1 MQIRQIFSELGT
13 GLRRNVSMTIS
24 LVVTTFVSLTLV
36 GFGALVIMQTDK
48 TEQFFGDRLQLQ
60 VMLCSDSSIAGT
72 CLDGEVSEPQQ
83 EQIEQA
89 LQQNPDVEDVR
100 YQSSQESYDKARELF
115 SQSPS
120 TERVFEFTR
129 PEQFAAAFFVT
140 LTDPENTDGV
150 TSQMTG
156 TPGVDRVLSLTE
168 QLKPLYLTLALLR
181 NASLI
186 IAALLVVA
194 AIMQVSNTIRLAA
207 YARRREIGIMRLVGA
222 SSWHIQLPFVL
233 ESLLAA
239 LLAGAMAC
247 AALAAFM
254 RFAIFDG
261 LGRGDH
267 GGRLYAGARRRTGA
281 GADTRDDPEIP
292 RCVSSVG
299 YRRRRRRHGR

>member
-1 MQIRQIFSELGT
+1 MQLRQIFSELGT

-60 VMLCSDSSIAGT
+60 VTLCSDTSISGT
-72 CLDGEVSEPQQ
+72 CLEGEVTGPQR
-83 EQIEQA
+83 EQIQQA
-89 LQQNPDVEDVR
+89 LERNLDVEAVR
-100 YQSSQESYDKARELF
+100 YQSPQESYDKAEELF

-120 TERVFEFTR
+120 TERVFELTR
-129 PEQFAAAFFVT
+129 PGQFSAAFFVT
-140 LTDPENTDGV
+140 LADPGDTDNV

-156 TPGVDRVLSLTE
+156 TPGVDHVLSLTE

-186 IAALLVVA
+186 IAGLLVVA

-239 LLAGAMAC
+239 LLAGGLAC

-261 LGRGDH
+261 VLESRIATITDWIGWHEALIAGGFTLALGVV
-267 GGRLYAGARRRTGA
+267 LALVPTLVM
-281 GADTRDDPEIP
+281 TRKYLD
-292 RCVSSVG
+292 V
-299 YRRRRRRHGR
+299 

>member
-1 MQIRQIFSELGT
+1 MQISQILSELRT
-13 GLRRNVSMTIS
+13 GVRRNVSMTIS

-60 VMLCSDSSIAGT
+60 VTLCSDSSITGT
-72 CLDGEVSEPQQ
+72 CLDGAVTESQQ
-83 EQIEQA
+83 QQIEKA
-89 LQQNPDVEDVR
+89 LQENPDVEAVR
-100 YQSSQESYDKARELF
+100 FQSSQESYDKAKELF

-120 TERVFEFTR
+120 TERVFEITR
-129 PEQFAAAFFVT
+129 PDQFSAAFFVT
-140 LTDPENTDGV
+140 LADPDTTDSV

-156 TPGVDRVLSLTE
+156 TPGVDHVLSLTE

-186 IAALLVVA
+186 IAGLLVVA

-239 LLAGAMAC
+239 LLAGALAC

-261 LGRGDH
+261 VLTSRMATITDWIGWHEAFIAGGFTLALGIV
-267 GGRLYAGARRRTGA
+267 LAMVPTFVM
-281 GADTRDDPEIP
+281 TRKYLD
-292 RCVSSVG
+292 V
-299 YRRRRRRHGR
+299 

>member
-1 MQIRQIFSELGT
+1 MQIGQILSELGT
-13 GLRRNVSMTIS
+13 GLRRNVSMTVS

-60 VMLCSDSSIAGT
+60 VTLCSSSSIAGT
-72 CLDGEVSEPQQ
+72 CLEGEVSE
-83 EQIEQA
+83 EQRGQIQST
-89 LQQNPDVEDVR
+89 LVKNDDVEGVR
-100 YQSSQESYDKARELF
+100 FQSSQESYDKAKELF

-120 TERVFEFTR
+120 TERVFEITR
-129 PEQFAAAFFVT
+129 PDQFSSAFFVT
-140 LTDPENTDGV
+140 LRDPNDTESV
-150 TSQMTG
+150 SQQMEG
-156 TPGVDRVLSLTE
+156 TVGVDHVLSLTE

-186 IAALLVVA
+186 IAALLVTA

-239 LLAGAMAC
+239 LLSGAMAC

-254 RFAIFDG
+254 QFAIFDG
-261 LGRGDH
+261 VLDSRIATITDWIGWHEALLAGGFTLALGVV
-267 GGRLYAGARRRTGA
+267 LALVPTLVM
-281 GADTRDDPEIP
+281 TRKYLD
-292 RCVSSVG
+292 V
-299 YRRRRRRHGR
+299 

>member
-1 MQIRQIFSELGT
+1 MLISQILSELGT

-60 VMLCSDSSIAGT
+60 VTLCSDSSIAGT
-72 CLDGEVSEPQQ
+72 CLSGAVTEPQQ
-83 EQIEQA
+83 SQIERVLRQS
-89 LQQNPDVEDVR
+89 PEVEAVR
-100 YQSSQESYDKARELF
+100 YQSSQESYDKAKELF

-120 TERVFEFTR
+120 TERVFQVTR
-129 PEQFAAAFFVT
+129 PDQFSAAFFVT
-140 LTDPENTDGV
+140 LTDPENTDTV
-150 TSQMTG
+150 SSQMTG
-156 TPGVDRVLSLTE
+156 TPGVDHVLSLTE
-168 QLKPLYLTLALLR
+168 QLKPLYLMLALLR

-194 AIMQVSNTIRLAA
+194 AVMQVSNTIRLAA

-239 LLAGAMAC
+239 LLAGALAC

-261 LGRGDH
+261 VLDSRIATITDWIGWHEAIIAGGFTLALG
-267 GGRLYAGARRRTGA
+267 LVLALVPTLVM
-281 GADTRDDPEIP
+281 TRKYLD
-292 RCVSSVG
+292 V
-299 YRRRRRRHGR
+299 